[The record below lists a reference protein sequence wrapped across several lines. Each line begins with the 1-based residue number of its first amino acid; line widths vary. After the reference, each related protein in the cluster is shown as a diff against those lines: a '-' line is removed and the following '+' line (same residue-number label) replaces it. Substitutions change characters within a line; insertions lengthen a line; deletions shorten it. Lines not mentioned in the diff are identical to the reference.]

1 MLSENIDIK
10 GNVRKKVGIM
20 EKRLTKSE
28 FMAKVINDK
37 YKRRRAAK
45 EKEYS
50 ADIHLIQNSR
60 NIENFRFKREK
71 YKFR

>member
-1 MLSENIDIK
+1 
-10 GNVRKKVGIM
+10 M